1 MLGFSVGLPPTTH
14 HHGPVQRRCDHCKDR
29 GSHWCSVST
38 ECGQGVVVIELLE
51 KVKTNEHEA
60 KELCKSIA
68 NTVTVINSWHI
79 VGRIGEE
86 RAEYFACICSE
97 MEQCLIDIEEQLNDE
112 KRKCRGFKK
121 ILTVNDFH
129 DAIETYRRHVEDLK
143 TDFLISITGECLL
156 KLCELM
162 AEVRNTNREG
172 TGVARRDETM
182 VHISINRTVFF
193 ALILF

>member
-1 MLGFSVGLPPTTH
+1 MDVLKQRFLRSSLLTVALPGTSLNIVFLLSTEHSCFSVGLPPTTH

-156 KLCELM
+156 KLSNNCIIM
-162 AEVRNTNREG
+162 
-172 TGVARRDETM
+172 
-182 VHISINRTVFF
+182 
-193 ALILF
+193 